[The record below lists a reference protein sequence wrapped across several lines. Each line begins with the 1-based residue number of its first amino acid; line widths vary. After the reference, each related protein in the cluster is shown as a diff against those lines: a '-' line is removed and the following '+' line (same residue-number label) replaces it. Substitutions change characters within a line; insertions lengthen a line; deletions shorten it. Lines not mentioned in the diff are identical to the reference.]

1 MLVKRLWWGVACAV
15 GAVAVLAIASL
26 PWVSYQVNMTHSLPG
41 HVYIVLK
48 GSKPE
53 KGDLVAYRW
62 RGGATYP
69 PGATFIKVVAGVEGD
84 AIEVRDRSVYVG
96 GSLLGIAKSHS
107 KAGVPLEPV
116 NSGVL
121 GQGELFAA
129 TPHPDSLDSRYKLG
143 GPVQPGQ
150 VLGRAYA
157 LF

>member
-1 MLVKRLWWGVACAV
+1 MLAKRLWLGVAGAV
-15 GAVAVLAIASL
+15 GAVAIVAVASL

-41 HVYIVLK
+41 HLYIVLK
-48 GSKPE
+48 GSTPE
-53 KGDLVAYRW
+53 KGDLVAYKW

-84 AIEVRDRSVYVG
+84 AIEVRGRNVYVG
-96 GSLLGIAKSHS
+96 GSFVGIAKTHS

-121 GQGELFAA
+121 GEGELFAS
-129 TPHPDSLDSRYKLG
+129 TPHPDSLDSRYKVG
-143 GPVQPGQ
+143 GPVQPIQ
-150 VLGRAYA
+150 IIGRAYE

>member
-1 MLVKRLWWGVACAV
+1 MLAKRLWWGVAGAV
-15 GAVAVLAIASL
+15 GAVAILAVASL

-41 HVYIVLK
+41 HIYIVLK

-53 KGDLVAYRW
+53 KGDLVAYKW

-84 AIEVRDRSVYVG
+84 AIEVRERSVYVG
-96 GSLLGIAKSHS
+96 GTFIGNAKTHS
-107 KAGVPLEPV
+107 KAGIPLEPV
-116 NSGVL
+116 KSGVL
-121 GQGELFAA
+121 EMGELFVA

-143 GPVQPGQ
+143 GPVQPIQ
-150 VLGRAYA
+150 VLGRAYV